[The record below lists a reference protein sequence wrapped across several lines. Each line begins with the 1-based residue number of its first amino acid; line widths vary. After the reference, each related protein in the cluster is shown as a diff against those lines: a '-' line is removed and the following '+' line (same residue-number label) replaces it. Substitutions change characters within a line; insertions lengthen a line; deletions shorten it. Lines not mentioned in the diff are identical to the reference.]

1 MTTGDFEPQPGQ
13 YGQPGPT
20 ANRGPMASLTANR
33 RMANPGPT
41 ANRAA
46 IPRHPA
52 VRNQA
57 GWACGSWPA

>member
-13 YGQPGPT
+13 YGQPGPY
-20 ANRGPMASLTANR
+20 GQPYGQPPYGQS
-33 RMANPGPT
+33 GPT

-52 VRNQA
+52 VRNPA